1 MDAHTSTQTV
11 SKLLTRENITLALSI
26 FGSIGTL
33 ITFISSYLHTR
44 KNLKIKISRSGY
56 GRSPPPMLISLTFEN
71 HSRLPISITSIK
83 VFLNGCEIT
92 VVKYPSSVEKYS
104 YKEGNE
110 VVERKF
116 LYNLNFPVD
125 VQPLLAVSGHI
136 LLDLPPK
143 ELEILSTPFFPP
155 QNCEILRAIT

>member
-44 KNLKIKISRSGY
+44 KNLKIKISRAGY
-56 GRSPPPMLISLTFEN
+56 
-71 HSRLPISITSIK
+71 
-83 VFLNGCEIT
+83 
-92 VVKYPSSVEKYS
+92 
-104 YKEGNE
+104 
-110 VVERKF
+110 
-116 LYNLNFPVD
+116 
-125 VQPLLAVSGHI
+125 GHI

-155 QNCEILRAIT
+155 QNPEILRVIT

>member
-56 GRSPPPMLISLTFEN
+56 GRSTPKMLISLTFEN
-71 HSRLPISITSIK
+71 QSRLPISITSIK
-83 VFLNGCEIT
+83 VF
-92 VVKYPSSVEKYS
+92 S
-104 YKEGNE
+104 
-110 VVERKF
+110 
-116 LYNLNFPVD
+116 
-125 VQPLLAVSGHI
+125 
-136 LLDLPPK
+136 
-143 ELEILSTPFFPP
+143 
-155 QNCEILRAIT
+155 

>member
-1 MDAHTSTQTV
+1 
-11 SKLLTRENITLALSI
+11 
-26 FGSIGTL
+26 
-33 ITFISSYLHTR
+33 
-44 KNLKIKISRSGY
+44 
-56 GRSPPPMLISLTFEN
+56 MLISLTFEN
-71 HSRLPISITSIK
+71 HSRLPICITSIK
-83 VFLNGCEIT
+83 VFLNGREIT